1 MTIDGETA
9 YCGTINNSDTTEK
22 VIVLTHDTGSVD
34 LYLTSKGTVSE
45 EQVAALYCFA
55 ESIKFKE

>member
-9 YCGTINNSDTTEK
+9 YCGAINNSDTTEK
-22 VIVLTHDTGSVD
+22 VIVLTHDTWSVD

-45 EQVAALYCFA
+45 EQVDVLYNFA
-55 ESIKFKE
+55 ESIKFRN

>member
-1 MTIDGETA
+1 MTIDGKTA
-9 YCGTINNSDTTEK
+9 YCGAINNSDTTEK
-22 VIVLTHDTGSVD
+22 VIVLTHDTWSVD

-45 EQVAALYCFA
+45 EQVDVLYNFA

>member
-1 MTIDGETA
+1 MTIDGKTA

-22 VIVLTHDTGSVD
+22 VIVLTHDTWSVD

-45 EQVAALYCFA
+45 EQVDVLYNFA
-55 ESIKFKE
+55 ESIKFRN